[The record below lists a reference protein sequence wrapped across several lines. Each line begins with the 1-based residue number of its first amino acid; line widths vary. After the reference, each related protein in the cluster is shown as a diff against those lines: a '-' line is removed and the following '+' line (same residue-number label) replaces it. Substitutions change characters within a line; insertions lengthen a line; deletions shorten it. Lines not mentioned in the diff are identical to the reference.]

1 MNSYRGYRLP
11 DGLKHLYGHLGSSI
25 CDTRRDTANLAREL
39 GSVDLKPPAK
49 VCPNDLDELSLG
61 AWPAKPAMLN
71 ARASR
76 LRASEFKRTFYEGL
90 VQHADR

>member
-11 DGLKHLYGHLGSSI
+11 DGLKHLYGQLGLSI

-49 VCPNDLDELSLG
+49 VCPNDLGELRRVAGLAG
-61 AWPAKPAMLN
+61 HAK
-71 ARASR
+71 RESIKVK
-76 LRASEFKRTFYEGL
+76 S
-90 VQHADR
+90 